1 MLWAEKLLVRRD
13 IPLCVSLLNLSQ
25 HCTQLSSPLT
35 VSLRQTDTFL
45 GTNCASAMHS
55 NMNAVDQTTRDVRR
69 DIPVS
74 VSLLSL
80 SQRCTQLS
88 CPFIVS
94 L

>member
-1 MLWAEKLLVRRD
+1 
-13 IPLCVSLLNLSQ
+13 
-25 HCTQLSSPLT
+25 
-35 VSLRQTDTFL
+35 
-45 GTNCASAMHS
+45 MHS